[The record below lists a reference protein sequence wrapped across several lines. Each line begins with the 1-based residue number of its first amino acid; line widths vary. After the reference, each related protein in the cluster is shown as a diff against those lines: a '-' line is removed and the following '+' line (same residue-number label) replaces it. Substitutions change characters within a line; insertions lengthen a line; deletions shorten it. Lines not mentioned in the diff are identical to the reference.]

1 MPPVSGHLGKE
12 GFSGRREA
20 LEALLGDQRTGDLR
34 IDLIEGLKEAMRRR
48 ARNAEHGGVVIA
60 ALVDMGL
67 SYRDIEH
74 VTELPRTAAQRWAIP
89 PERKRIAEEQ

>member
-1 MPPVSGHLGKE
+1 VDADA
-12 GFSGRREA
+12 A
-20 LEALLGDQRTGDLR
+20 LEALLGDQRTGDMR
-34 IDLIEGLKEAMRRR
+34 TDLIEGLREAMRRPER
-48 ARNAEHGGVVIA
+48 HAEHGGAVIA

-74 VTELPRTAAQRWAIP
+74 VTGLPRTTAQRWASP

>member
-1 MPPVSGHLGKE
+1 MDAD
-12 GFSGRREA
+12 EA

-48 ARNAEHGGVVIA
+48 ERNAEHRGAVIA

-74 VTELPRTAAQRWAIP
+74 VTGLPRTTAQRWAMP

>member
-1 MPPVSGHLGKE
+1 VDAD
-12 GFSGRREA
+12 EA
-20 LEALLGDQRTGDLR
+20 LEALLGGQRTGDMR
-34 IDLIEGLKEAMRRR
+34 TDLIEGLKEAMRGRE
-48 ARNAEHGGVVIA
+48 RNAERGGVVLA

-74 VTELPRTAAQRWAIP
+74 VTGLPQTTAQRWAIP

>member
-1 MPPVSGHLGKE
+1 VDAD
-12 GFSGRREA
+12 EA
-20 LEALLGDQRTGDLR
+20 LEALLGDQRTGDMHT
-34 IDLIEGLKEAMRRR
+34 DLVERLKEAMRQREG
-48 ARNAEHGGVVIA
+48 NAEHGGAVIA

-74 VTELPRTAAQRWAIP
+74 VTGLPQTTAQRWAMP